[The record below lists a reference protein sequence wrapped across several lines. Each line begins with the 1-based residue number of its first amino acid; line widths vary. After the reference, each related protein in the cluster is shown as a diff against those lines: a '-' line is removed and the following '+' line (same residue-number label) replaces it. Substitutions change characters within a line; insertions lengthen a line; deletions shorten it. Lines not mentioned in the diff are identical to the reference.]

1 MANQYTKTNE
11 SRIVTRI
18 QDELEALTQIVR
30 KMRVQFGKEVDE
42 WAETGNFRSEMV
54 KMGRELTTMVDSLLS
69 LRIRFD
75 KAQKELADNMSPEEE
90 RLAVIAYLKALTS
103 QDRFILLQHVK
114 AHFKRNGIEH
124 EYLGTPGTTTGLEP
138 GVQLVPGELEDEQVG
153 GGDPEP
159 PVLRDPE
166 GSS

>member
-1 MANQYTKTNE
+1 MANQYTKNHE

-30 KMRVQFGKEVDE
+30 KMRVQFAKEVDA

-90 RLAVIAYLKALTS
+90 RLAVIAYLKTLTS
-103 QDRFILLQHVK
+103 QDRYILLQHVK
-114 AHFKRNGIEH
+114 AHFKRNGIES
-124 EYLGTPGTTTGLEP
+124 EYLGPEGESPGPKPDLP
-138 GVQLVPGELEDEQVG
+138 LLPGELADE
-153 GGDPEP
+153 
-159 PVLRDPE
+159 
-166 GSS
+166 